1 MIDLLD
7 GKAVYERLDDLRVAR
22 GWTPYELA
30 KRAGV
35 STSAIY
41 HWRERLTLPSLEL
54 LEAVC
59 YALGITVIDF
69 IADEDDTTVLTKEQ
83 KELVQLWNA
92 LSDDKKKSIINL
104 MKSMQY

>member
-7 GKAVYERLDDLRVAR
+7 GKAVYERLDDLRAVK
-22 GWTPYELA
+22 GWTLYELA
-30 KRAGV
+30 KQANV
-35 STSAIY
+35 STSTIY
-41 HWRERLTLPSLEL
+41 HWRDRLTLPSLEL

-69 IADEDDTTVLTKEQ
+69 IADGDDMTLLTKEQ
-83 KELVQLWNA
+83 KELVQLWSA